1 MHRKQLVRDR
11 IREKQTELTAAERK
25 LTTILQDD
33 SQVAGLQSI
42 TKLAKAAG
50 VSTPTVIRLARK
62 LGFDGFPDL
71 QNAIREDVAERIKE
85 PLAKLQTS
93 ELAGAEA
100 HILSRFAV
108 AVSDN
113 INRTMRL
120 LDLEKFDAVAK
131 LLADRE
137 RSLFLLG
144 GRITRSNAHY
154 FYSHLQI
161 LRPNVQ
167 LCDAS
172 PSVWPQ
178 TMLDANEQ
186 SVLVVFDIRRY
197 ERGLERLVKYVKGRG
212 TTIILFTDQWG
223 SPIEKYADI
232 YIRNFIEVPSS
243 WDSTLSISFVIE
255 ALLVEIQ
262 KQQSEY
268 SVERIEQLESMISDS
283 RIF

>member
-1 MHRKQLVRDR
+1 M
-11 IREKQTELTAAERK
+11 
-25 LTTILQDD
+25 TTILQDD

-50 VSTPTVIRLARK
+50 VSKPTVIRLARK

-71 QNAIREDVAERIKE
+71 QNAIREDIAERIKE
-85 PLAKLQTS
+85 LLAKLQTS
-93 ELAGAEA
+93 ELADAEA
-100 HILSRFAV
+100 HILSRLAV

-113 INRTMRL
+113 INRTIRL
-120 LDLEKFDAVAK
+120 LDLEKFDAVANP
-131 LLADRE
+131 LANRE
-137 RSLFLLG
+137 CSLFLLG

-167 LCDAS
+167 LCGAS

-178 TMLDANEQ
+178 MMLDANEQ
-186 SVLVVFDIRRY
+186 SILVVFDIRRY

-223 SPIEKYADI
+223 SLIEKYADI
-232 YIRNFIEVPSS
+232 YIRNFIEVSSS
-243 WDSTLSISFVIE
+243 WDSNLSISFVIE

-268 SVERIEQLESMISDS
+268 HVERIEQLESVVSDS